1 MKRILALLLSLT
13 MLMSLLIVPANAAGE
28 DVVLKI
34 TPDKTSINTATA
46 QDVTYT
52 ISIEVK
58 DSSVKIGGIQ
68 FTLDAPSGMTIPTTL
83 NADNYQ
89 INSSE
94 LKLAKDEYENVTGG
108 IFETFGYTK
117 ETYTFLAAGTTED
130 RNLNKNVQVMKIK
143 VSVAENTTGSLN
155 FTAKDVEFAK
165 VDAGAVKWTYR
176 IDTTPVT
183 ITKAPISDASKIT
196 ATVGTPMK
204 GVPLATT
211 VNLSGATAYTGTVKW
226 YVGETEA
233 METTAKANTEYTA
246 KITLT
251 AKDGESFAESLDGK
265 NTNDA
270 YEIRFVNAGEL
281 ELTHTFVSTGAAT
294 LTGILIPE
302 LTVAV
307 PTAKP
312 NETQTKSTPIA
323 VSGVYDDPNID
334 QTVAATLKI
343 VGTEPTGVSLEGN
356 ILKVTNKASAG
367 KVRVLATF
375 EGKHDNK
382 EITITKDGSAA
393 AAIVATPPAGGT
405 NITVPTSSTTTSG
418 NCSYKV
424 YDKYGAEMAG
434 SHATWK
440 MEPETVPGVTFVPAN
455 GSFSV
460 NNAATTCTVT
470 LYAEGSGVKSNKII
484 FNITRETSKVT
495 SVRVYAPEY
504 IMDVPKVTEPGTT
517 SQATQ
522 QFDAAKVL
530 DQYGQEMTGKT
541 VTWNVADDTGNSVTG
556 VSIDN
561 NGLLTV
567 TNKAPAITVYVTATC
582 SGIVSNKSKV
592 TINKEPEKDTFVEIF
607 NQADEGPETNLS
619 IPAATFTN
627 SEAYTAKVYDQYGK
641 ETGGMVFWKLDKT
654 YTGVEL
660 DAPTTGPAAG
670 IATLKVDSTA
680 TPGTIQLIATC
691 STHGSTAKKTLDI
704 ALVNKTPASVTTAP
718 KAVENLKYTG
728 NDQALVTEGVADGGT
743 MQYSLNGTDWTN
755 TVPMGKNAGDYTV
768 YYKVKGNSTH
778 TDYTPASNT
787 VSVSIAQKEVTVSD
801 ITVANKAYDGG
812 TNATVNASGATFD
825 GKVDGDTL
833 TITAT
838 GTFANADVDN
848 GKTVNLTLGTL
859 SGASAGN
866 YKLAAT
872 GNQTTTTADITQA
885 TLTVTPVANQSKKFK
900 EADPALTYNCS
911 GNVSGQIP
919 SFTGALSR
927 AEGEDV
933 GEYDITLGNL
943 ALEDNGTFKASN
955 YTLKMVSPAVK
966 FEIKKADAPAAPT
979 GLKGYKDSALST
991 VTLPEGWS
999 WVDSTTKMDTIGDQ
1013 TFKADYA
1020 GDTNH
1025 EAGNNVDVTVKVVR
1039 RSSGGYYYAPT
1050 AAVVPDMPM
1059 LYRGC
1064 TGDAVKTL
1072 QDKLNALGYNS
1083 GSVDG
1088 IFGAKTYA
1096 AVTAFQKANSL
1107 GVDGIVGKLTWGK
1120 IYGVS
1125 PAMPVETTTV
1135 VGRPTVSYG
1144 SRGDAVRKLQ
1154 ELLNALGYDCGSVD
1168 GIFGSKTKA
1177 AVLAFQKANGLGV
1190 DGIVGPLTWAK
1201 LG

>member
-1 MKRILALLLSLT
+1 MRIMKRILALLLSLT

-83 NADNYQ
+83 NADNFQ

-94 LKLAKDEYENVTGG
+94 LKLVKDEYDNVTGG
-108 IFETFGYTK
+108 IFDTFGYTK
-117 ETYTFLAAGTTED
+117 DTYTFIAVGTTED
-130 RNLNKNVQVMKIK
+130 RNLHENAEIMKIK

-155 FTAKDVEFAK
+155 FTAKNVEFAK
-165 VDAGAVKWTYR
+165 VDGGAEKWTYR

-196 ATVGTPMK
+196 AKVTAPTVGAALDTS
-204 GVPLATT
+204 VDLD
-211 VNLSGATAYTGTVKW
+211 GATAYTGTVKW

-233 METTAKANTEYTA
+233 TETTAQANTEYTA

-251 AKDGESFAESLDGK
+251 AKTSDGESFDSSLGGKTTAEGYK
-265 NTNDA
+265 IKVADA
-270 YEIRFVNAGEL
+270 SKL
-281 ELTHTFVSTGAAT
+281 ELTKTFDPTGSLPAASVTAPTAKTDLKYTGSEQALLSYRGTATNGTMQYSLNGTDWTDTDPMGKDAGDYTVYYKAKGDSTHSDSDVGSVKVTIGQKDISGVTSVSIVDQPYTGSAITPDPEVKDGATKLVKDTDYTVSSSSKYVGTAT
-294 LTGILIPE
+294 LTITGKGNYTGTKDANFAI
-302 LTVAV
+302 TAV
-307 PTAKP
+307 NQNPTF
-312 NETQTKSTPIA
+312 TTP
-323 VSGVYDDPNID
+323 VN
-334 QTVAATLKI
+334 
-343 VGTEPTGVSLEGN
+343 
-356 ILKVTNKASAG
+356 
-367 KVRVLATF
+367 LATGGAMLDLRDLVRNAQGAVTF
-375 EGKHDNK
+375 
-382 EITITKDGSAA
+382 TISGG
-393 AAIVATPPAGGT
+393 GGT
-405 NITVPTSSTTTSG
+405 STYARLEDGHILTSTG
-418 NCSYKV
+418 
-424 YDKYGAEMAG
+424 
-434 SHATWK
+434 
-440 MEPETVPGVTFVPAN
+440 
-455 GSFSV
+455 
-460 NNAATTCTVT
+460 
-470 LYAEGSGVKSNKII
+470 I
-484 FNITRETSKVT
+484 
-495 SVRVYAPEY
+495 
-504 IMDVPKVTEPGTT
+504 PGTVNINVRI
-517 SQATQ
+517 
-522 QFDAAKVL
+522 AAKDV
-530 DQYGQEMTGKT
+530 DG
-541 VTWNVADDTGNSVTG
+541 DGNNEYNEFYKSE
-556 VSIDN
+556 
-561 NGLLTV
+561 
-567 TNKAPAITVYVTATC
+567 AITVNVVA
-582 SGIVSNKSKV
+582 
-592 TINKEPEKDTFVEIF
+592 
-607 NQADEGPETNLS
+607 
-619 IPAATFTN
+619 
-627 SEAYTAKVYDQYGK
+627 
-641 ETGGMVFWKLDKT
+641 
-654 YTGVEL
+654 
-660 DAPTTGPAAG
+660 
-670 IATLKVDSTA
+670 
-680 TPGTIQLIATC
+680 
-691 STHGSTAKKTLDI
+691 
-704 ALVNKTPASVTTAP
+704 KTPASVTTAP
-718 KAVENLKYTG
+718 TAKTNLKYNG
-728 NDQALVTEGVADGGT
+728 NDQALVNEGVADGGT

-755 TVPMGKNAGDYTV
+755 TVPKGKNAGDYTV
-768 YYKVKGNSTH
+768 YYKVVGDSGH

-911 GNVSGQIP
+911 GNVSGQTP
-919 SFTGALSR
+919 AFNGALSR

-933 GEYDITLGNL
+933 GQYDITLGNL
-943 ALEDNGTFKASN
+943 TLKDNGNFKASN
-955 YTLKMVSPAVK
+955 YELKMVSSAVK

-991 VTLPEGWS
+991 VTLPTGWS
-999 WVDSTTKMDTIGDQ
+999 WVDGTLKMDTIGDQ
-1013 TFKADYA
+1013 IFKANYA

-1025 EAGNNVDVTVKVVR
+1025 EAGTDVDVTVKVVQK
-1039 RSSGGYYYAPT
+1039 SSGGYYYAPT

-1120 IYGVS
+1120 LYGVS

-1135 VGRPTVSYG
+1135 VGRPMVSYG

>member
-1 MKRILALLLSLT
+1 MRIMKRILALLLSLT

-117 ETYTFLAAGTTED
+117 ETYTFLAAGTTEA

-165 VDAGAVKWTYR
+165 VDGGAEKWTYR

-204 GVPLATT
+204 GVALDTS
-211 VNLSGATAYTGTVKW
+211 VDLGGATAYTGTVKW
-226 YVGETEA
+226 YVDETEA
-233 METTAKANTEYTA
+233 TETTAKANTEYTA

-251 AKDGESFAESLDGK
+251 AKDGESFAESLNGK

-270 YEIRFVNAGEL
+270 YEIRFVNAGKL
-281 ELTHTFVSTGAAT
+281 ELTQTFVATEAAT
-294 LTGILIPE
+294 LTRILIPE

-323 VSGVYDDPNID
+323 VSGVYDDLSSGQP
-334 QTVAATLKI
+334 VAATLEI
-343 VGTEPTGVSLEGN
+343 VGTAPTGVTLEGN
-356 ILKVTNKASAG
+356 TLKVTNDAEAG
-367 KVRVLATF
+367 KVKVKASF
-375 EGKHDNK
+375 SGKTDLK
-382 EITITKDGSAA
+382 DVTITKDTPKETH
-393 AAIVATPPAGGT
+393 IVATAPTEGT
-405 NITVPTSSTTTSG
+405 NITIPNGGTNTSG

-424 YDKYGAEMAG
+424 YDQYGAEMPG
-434 SHATWK
+434 TSATWK
-440 MEPETVPGVTFVPAN
+440 MKLDPATVTGVTLIPAN
-455 GSFSV
+455 GSISV
-460 NNAATTCTVT
+460 TSDATACKAT
-470 LYAEGSGVKSNKII
+470 LYAEGSGVKSNEIT
-484 FNITRETSKVT
+484 FNIARAASVATSLEINVT
-495 SVRVYAPEY
+495 PDSVS
-504 IMDVPKVTEPGTT
+504 VPTVTEPGTT
-517 SQATQ
+517 SSAYATYT
-522 QFDAAKVL
+522 ATVK
-530 DQYGQEMTGKT
+530 DQYGQEMPGQTIEWSFTEKPG
-541 VTWNVADDTGNSVTG
+541 VTF
-556 VSIDN
+556 N
-561 NGLLTV
+561 NGQLTV
-567 TNKAPAITVYVTATC
+567 TNKATAGDVTITAKSGTLTAT
-582 SGIVSNKSKV
+582 KTV
-592 TINKEPEKDTFVEIF
+592 TINKAAAEVSIVKITTQDNEPPVTTIICTG
-607 NQADEGPETNLS
+607 NQRLEY
-619 IPAATFTN
+619 
-627 SEAYTAKVYDQYGK
+627 YTATVYDQYGNEK
-641 ETGGMVFWKLDKT
+641 QDDVKWSLDPAPSGVT
-654 YTGVEL
+654 YEVSTTSDNIVIL
-660 DAPTTGPAAG
+660 KVAPTAAVG
-670 IATLKVDSTA
+670 TFKLVATSKTVTTVKGDLEITVQKKTDVSGKINFNDGTLIYNGEGQEYKTATLDSSV
-680 TPGTIQLIATC
+680 TPGTGEKWT
-691 STHGSTAKKTLDI
+691 
-704 ALVNKTPASVTTAP
+704 
-718 KAVENLKYTG
+718 YTY
-728 NDQALVTEGVADGGT
+728 AIKSGGT
-743 MQYSLNGTDWTN
+743 GMLDTATGLPKIVGT
-755 TVPMGKNAGDYTV
+755 YTV
-768 YYKVKGNSTH
+768 TATYEDS
-778 TDYTPASNT
+778 SNIG
-787 VSVSIAQKEVTVSD
+787 SKFA
-801 ITVANKAYDGG
+801 
-812 TNATVNASGATFD
+812 
-825 GKVDGDTL
+825 TL
-833 TITAT
+833 TITPKKVDIPAADT
-838 GTFANADVDN
+838 TVYIYDGTE
-848 GKTVNLTLGTL
+848 KTYNIPTSTDYTV
-859 SGASAGN
+859 SGN
-866 YKLAAT
+866 K
-872 GNQTTTTADITQA
+872 QTDA
-885 TLTVTPVANQSKKFK
+885 K
-900 EADPALTYNCS
+900 EA
-911 GNVSGQIP
+911 GHIV
-919 SFTGALSR
+919 
-927 AEGEDV
+927 
-933 GEYDITLGNL
+933 
-943 ALEDNGTFKASN
+943 
-955 YTLKMVSPAVK
+955 
-966 FEIKKADAPAAPT
+966 
-979 GLKGYKDSALST
+979 T
-991 VTLPEGWS
+991 VTLT
-999 WVDSTTKMDTIGDQ
+999 DSTNTTWADNSVGQKIFMFKIMKATPTGEPAYTKITTSGKTLEDANLTKGTITLDGTIKWNDAKTTVVEANKSYGWTFTPTDT
-1013 TFKADYA
+1013 
-1020 GDTNH
+1020 TNY
-1025 EAGNNVDVTVKVVR
+1025 ESINGTIKLWNKST
-1039 RSSGGYYYAPT
+1039 SSGGYYYAPT
-1050 AAVVPDMPM
+1050 VPDMPM

-1120 IYGVS
+1120 LYGVS
-1125 PAMPVETTTV
+1125 PAMPVETTTG
-1135 VGRPTVSYG
+1135 VGRPMVSYG